1 MKDKLVFRIA
11 ALILEGYR
19 EGESPSDDIMMLIKG
34 YSTGWHLLEDFGAFP
49 IEVIFSLGG
58 PKIHFDKGVFTL
70 VLENTSHELTN
81 DEARIIIDAY
91 DNGNE
96 DSK

>member
-1 MKDKLVFRIA
+1 MKDRLIFRIA

-19 EGESPSDDIMMLIKG
+19 EGEPPSEDIMTIIKG
-34 YSTGWHLLEDFGAFP
+34 YSKGWSTLDYAQLPVE
-49 IEVIFSLGG
+49 IIFSLGPVSISLANG
-58 PKIHFDKGVFTL
+58 NFTL
-70 VLENTSHELTN
+70 VLQNTAHELTN

-96 DSK
+96 VSK

>member
-1 MKDKLVFRIA
+1 MKDRLIFRIA

-19 EGESPSDDIMMLIKG
+19 EGEPPSEDIMTIIKG
-34 YSTGWHLLEDFGAFP
+34 YSKGWSTLDYAQLPVE
-49 IEVIFSLGG
+49 IIFSLGQVSISLANG
-58 PKIHFDKGVFTL
+58 NFTL
-70 VLENTSHELTN
+70 VMQNTAHELTN

-96 DSK
+96 ESK

>member
-1 MKDKLVFRIA
+1 MKDRLIFRIA

-19 EGESPSDDIMMLIKG
+19 EGEPPSEDIMTIIKG
-34 YSTGWHLLEDFGAFP
+34 YSKGWSTLDYAQLPVE
-49 IEVIFSLGG
+49 IIFSLGPVSISLANG
-58 PKIHFDKGVFTL
+58 NFTL
-70 VLENTSHELTN
+70 VVQNTAHELTN

-96 DSK
+96 ESK

>member
-1 MKDKLVFRIA
+1 MKDRLIFRIA

-19 EGESPSDDIMMLIKG
+19 EGEPPSEDIMTIIKG
-34 YSTGWHLLEDFGAFP
+34 YSKGWSTLDYVQLPVE
-49 IEVIFSLGG
+49 IIFSLGPVRISLANG
-58 PKIHFDKGVFTL
+58 NFTL
-70 VLENTSHELTN
+70 VMQNTAHELTN

-96 DSK
+96 ESK

>member
-1 MKDKLVFRIA
+1 MKDRLIFRIA

-19 EGESPSDDIMMLIKG
+19 EGEPPSEDIMTIIKG
-34 YSTGWHLLEDFGAFP
+34 YSKGWSTLDYAQLPVE
-49 IEVIFSLGG
+49 IIFSLGPVTISLANG
-58 PKIHFDKGVFTL
+58 NFTL
-70 VLENTSHELTN
+70 VMQNTAHELTN

>member
-1 MKDKLVFRIA
+1 MKDRLIFRIA

-19 EGESPSDDIMMLIKG
+19 EGEPPSEDIMTIIKG
-34 YSTGWHLLEDFGAFP
+34 YSKGWSTLDYAQLPVE
-49 IEVIFSLGG
+49 IIFSLGPVG
-58 PKIHFDKGVFTL
+58 ISLANGNFTL
-70 VLENTSHELTN
+70 VLQNTAHELTN

-96 DSK
+96 VSK

>member
-1 MKDKLVFRIA
+1 MKDRLIFRIA

-19 EGESPSDDIMMLIKG
+19 EGEPPSEDIMTIIKG
-34 YSTGWHLLEDFGAFP
+34 YSKGWSTLDYAQLPVE
-49 IEVIFSLGG
+49 IIFSLGQVRISLANG
-58 PKIHFDKGVFTL
+58 NFTL
-70 VLENTSHELTN
+70 VMQNTAHELTN

-96 DSK
+96 ESK

>member
-11 ALILEGYR
+11 ALILEAYR

-34 YSTGWHLLEDFGAFP
+34 YSKGWSTLDYVQLPVE
-49 IEVIFSLGG
+49 IIFSLGPVSICLANG
-58 PKIHFDKGVFTL
+58 NFTL
-70 VLENTSHELTN
+70 VLENTVHELTN

-91 DNGNE
+91 DNGNGE
-96 DSK
+96 TK